1 MNGYTRNKIV
11 TLLVMCMLVI
21 AVFSKEF
28 VLGIARSAY
37 NFVKTFDVTQLIS
50 DVDES
55 SRNVSYKSLLLD
67 MNSMIMQ
74 KTGVKKII
82 KSDMNVLRLE
92 NGYLCYEREDISDE
106 MIKKAADLCIALKA
120 EADELNIPFLYVY
133 APYKIH
139 FDDAAGAYSI
149 EDQEKFLSLLEEAD
163 IHVLNVTE
171 HMKSDNMSYE
181 DCFFVTDHH
190 WKPQTGL
197 WVSGLILD
205 ELSKYNGFTF
215 DKEKYNIENYNVKI
229 YENAFLGSLGKK
241 AGRYFTPIGLD
252 DFPLVTPKFE
262 TEYTYKYLDRSFS
275 GSFEKAFL
283 KTELLNRKD
292 MYSND
297 LYNVY
302 CHGNYPI
309 TTIENELAQDNDKSV
324 FVIKDSY
331 ANTVLPYLS
340 SSVRSVTAVDLRE
353 KIAGKTETSVFD
365 FIRQSKPDYVIVLY
379 SGVDM
384 TEDDMSKYSFK

>member
-28 VLGIARSAY
+28 VLGIAKSAY

-106 MIKKAADLCIALKA
+106 MIKKAADSCIALKA

-139 FDDAAGAYSI
+139 FDDSAGA
-149 EDQEKFLSLLEEAD
+149 
-163 IHVLNVTE
+163 
-171 HMKSDNMSYE
+171 
-181 DCFFVTDHH
+181 
-190 WKPQTGL
+190 
-197 WVSGLILD
+197 
-205 ELSKYNGFTF
+205 
-215 DKEKYNIENYNVKI
+215 
-229 YENAFLGSLGKK
+229 
-241 AGRYFTPIGLD
+241 
-252 DFPLVTPKFE
+252 
-262 TEYTYKYLDRSFS
+262 
-275 GSFEKAFL
+275 
-283 KTELLNRKD
+283 
-292 MYSND
+292 
-297 LYNVY
+297 
-302 CHGNYPI
+302 
-309 TTIENELAQDNDKSV
+309 
-324 FVIKDSY
+324 
-331 ANTVLPYLS
+331 
-340 SSVRSVTAVDLRE
+340 
-353 KIAGKTETSVFD
+353 
-365 FIRQSKPDYVIVLY
+365 
-379 SGVDM
+379 
-384 TEDDMSKYSFK
+384 